1 MSIKIFNS
9 ALILPIPPIFFAL
22 AFWWTSISFV
32 SESSVKYLILIGLVI
47 GILIDILLY
56 KKYLNTELSTYV
68 LLLAYIFY
76 MICVFGFFMGVP
88 VFNILV
94 CIPFAIYIFK
104 YHKDYGKDFTLIS
117 TISMFMICFASAF
130 IALNS
135 SSTLNDLNGMLGTGG
150 YITNMALYLIIG
162 VGGVG
167 LVIANFFLTKY
178 SGRVYKKLFRK
189 G

>member
-1 MSIKIFNS
+1 MNVKFSNSI
-9 ALILPIPPIFFAL
+9 LILPIPPVFFAL
-22 AFWWTSISFV
+22 AFWWTSISFI
-32 SESSVKYLILIGLVI
+32 SESFIKYLILAGLVV

-56 KKYLNTELSTYV
+56 KKYLNAELSTYV

-88 VFNILV
+88 VFNIFV

-104 YHKDYGKDFTLIS
+104 YHKDYVKKFTLVS
-117 TISMFMICFASAF
+117 TISMFVICFSSAF

-135 SSTLNDLNGMLGTGG
+135 SSTLNDLNGMLGTRG
-150 YITNMALYLIIG
+150 YITNTVLYLIIG
-162 VGGVG
+162 AGGVG
-167 LVIANFFLTKY
+167 LVIANFFLAKY
-178 SGRVYKKLFRK
+178 SGRIYKKLFKK